1 MWRVSY
7 LLIMEDKLGGNEE
20 EASSGFYEIQ
30 MTMCLLLLINS
41 CESFHILTN
50 FLEVAHTYIPL
61 HFYRCLVGLLSGGS
75 CSKNGS
81 WIFCFGDSLT
91 GIRICKVLCLVWSL
105 HPLF

>member
-50 FLEVAHTYIPL
+50 FLEVATCCISLDIFIDVLWGCCQVVHAPRMV
-61 HFYRCLVGLLSGGS
+61 HG
-75 CSKNGS
+75 
-81 WIFCFGDSLT
+81 FCFGDSLT
-91 GIRICKVLCLVWSL
+91 GIRMCKVLCLVWSL